1 VRAFWIGKNNKDM
14 KTDKGIVH
22 DLFRGRIMGKIRVKV
37 KAPFGEIVVEGESA
51 KEILS
56 TLKTMPPKFVNEVGS
71 LISSNLTPSLKT
83 KLEGIIEVT
92 TEGPILTTREKLTHY
107 EAIALILFASD
118 QNSSSATQ
126 IKRLLVS
133 SGIRSMV
140 PARLNEMT
148 KRGLVFKP
156 NPTRPE
162 FKLTT
167 QGERWVEEV
176 LKKLRGTAG

>member
-1 VRAFWIGKNNKDM
+1 
-14 KTDKGIVH
+14 
-22 DLFRGRIMGKIRVKV
+22 MGKIRVRV
-37 KAPFGEIVVEGESA
+37 KAPFGEIVIEGDSA
-51 KEILS
+51 QEILT
-56 TLKTMPPKFVNEVGS
+56 TLKTMPPQFVNEVGG
-71 LISSNLTPSLKT
+71 LISSNLAPSIKT
-83 KLEGIIEVT
+83 QLNGIIELT
-92 TEGPILTTREKLTHY
+92 TEGPIITTREKLTHY

-118 QNSSSATQ
+118 QNSSTATQ
-126 IKRLLVS
+126 IKRLLAS

-156 NPTRPE
+156 DPARPE

-176 LKKLRGTAG
+176 LVKLRGATG